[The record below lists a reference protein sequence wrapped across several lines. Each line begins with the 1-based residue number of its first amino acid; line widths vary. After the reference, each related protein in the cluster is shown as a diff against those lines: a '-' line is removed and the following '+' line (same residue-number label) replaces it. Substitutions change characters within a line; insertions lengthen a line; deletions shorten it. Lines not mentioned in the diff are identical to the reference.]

1 MEKFIDDKKRIS
13 QSHQKI
19 RINKQPHAPKKSDEK
34 YITVQMTESTL
45 DWIVNKKKVK
55 GITDLSIRLIDD
67 QIVINGTAKK
77 LKIPIHFQIGLRPLV
92 ADNRHL
98 SFQVTDLKP
107 VNQHWITTKLL
118 NKPPLIRFHKGII
131 NLNLNHIE
139 QAKSFRFGNL
149 KLFEVRDEK
158 LWIGVQF

>member
-1 MEKFIDDKKRIS
+1 MEKFIDDKKGNS
-13 QSHQKI
+13 QSHQKL
-19 RINKQPHAPKKSDEK
+19 RIQKPHTPNEFDEK
-34 YITVQMTESTL
+34 YITVQVTESTL

-55 GITDLSIRLIDD
+55 GITDLTIRLIEDKM
-67 QIVINGTAKK
+67 VINGTAKK
-77 LKIPIHFQIGLRPLV
+77 LKIPIHFQIVLRPLE
-92 ADNRHL
+92 ANNRHL

-118 NKPPLIRFHKGII
+118 NKPPLIRYHKGII

-139 QAKSFRFGNL
+139 QAKSIRFGNL